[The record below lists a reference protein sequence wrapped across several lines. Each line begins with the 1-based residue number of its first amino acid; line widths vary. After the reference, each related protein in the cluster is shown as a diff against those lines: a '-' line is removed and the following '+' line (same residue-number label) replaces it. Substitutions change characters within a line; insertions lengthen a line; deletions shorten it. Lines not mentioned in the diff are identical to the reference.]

1 MPRWNIDHV
10 LVRYLLTNNVYRSVR
25 SLLVIHTHALASRF
39 PCGRWLGKG
48 VDDDS
53 LERLLFV
60 DSIGS
65 IEMNENPA
73 NGQSASG
80 SPSPHDPDHRVYDAP
95 TITVRRLGGRFSSCV
110 LLSKTSE
117 RALQI
122 LSSLGFREMSIV
134 VRIA

>member
-10 LVRYLLTNNVYRSVR
+10 LVRNLLTNNVYRSVR
-25 SLLVIHTHALASRF
+25 SLLVIDTHALASRF

-80 SPSPHDPDHRVYDAP
+80 SPSQLMSTSMISGGSQANLSISARSRSPSLRRTNDHSKE
-95 TITVRRLGGRFSSCV
+95 TRRKILVMC
-110 LLSKTSE
+110 T
-117 RALQI
+117 AL
-122 LSSLGFREMSIV
+122 ENV
-134 VRIA
+134 